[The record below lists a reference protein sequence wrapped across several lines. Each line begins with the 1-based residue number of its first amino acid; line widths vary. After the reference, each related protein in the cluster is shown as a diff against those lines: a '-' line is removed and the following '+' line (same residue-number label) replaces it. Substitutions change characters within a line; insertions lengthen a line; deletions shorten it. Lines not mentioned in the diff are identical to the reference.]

1 MCPHRGNLD
10 EENEHRAMS
19 QKSVAQNWPNR
30 SQISFRLNLD
40 ARSVPEALVN
50 SFRIL
55 TPLRTR
61 LNPPEPEIRLPKNSI
76 RISTPDP
83 HNRVRHARNPVRN
96 APPPAIETLWRFFHG
111 RGDFVN
117 RPNRTDHADRDTLGF
132 FIFQSC
138 RSGFETLGFFFGFYC
153 QRDDRTPHSELVC
166 VCGRGSLLWACRNTV
181 EGGRFLLRSPQCM

>member
-1 MCPHRGNLD
+1 MRRP
-10 EENEHRAMS
+10 
-19 QKSVAQNWPNR
+19 KSK
-30 SQISFRLNLD
+30 ILFRLNLD
-40 ARSVPEALVN
+40 ARGVPEALVN

-83 HNRVRHARNPVRN
+83 HNRVQHAHNRVQHARNPVRN

-132 FIFQSC
+132 FIFRNC
-138 RSGFETLGFFFGFYC
+138 RSGFETLGFFL
-153 QRDDRTPHSELVC
+153 RV
-166 VCGRGSLLWACRNTV
+166 LLST
-181 EGGRFLLRSPQCM
+181 G

>member
-1 MCPHRGNLD
+1 MSACPRP
-10 EENEHRAMS
+10 
-19 QKSVAQNWPNR
+19 K
-30 SQISFRLNLD
+30 SQILFRLNLD

-61 LNPPEPEIRLPKNSI
+61 LNFPEGQTPLPKNSI
-76 RISTPDP
+76 RISNPDP

-96 APPPAIETLWRFFHG
+96 APPPVIETLWRFFHG

-132 FIFQSC
+132 SIFQNS
-138 RSGFETLGFFFGFYC
+138 RSGFETLGIFL
-153 QRDDRTPHSELVC
+153 QV
-166 VCGRGSLLWACRNTV
+166 SLST
-181 EGGRFLLRSPQCM
+181 G

>member
-1 MCPHRGNLD
+1 MFQNVPTYEPKRPKNGPTQPERPKNGPTWLTMSSCHRP
-10 EENEHRAMS
+10 
-19 QKSVAQNWPNR
+19 KSK
-30 SQISFRLNLD
+30 ILFRLNLD

-111 RGDFVN
+111 RGDFAN
-117 RPNRTDHADRDTLGF
+117 RPNRPR
-132 FIFQSC
+132 I
-138 RSGFETLGFFFGFYC
+138 
-153 QRDDRTPHSELVC
+153 
-166 VCGRGSLLWACRNTV
+166 
-181 EGGRFLLRSPQCM
+181 

>member
-1 MCPHRGNLD
+1 MTQSVPNYEQKCSKNRPTQPERPKNGPIWLTMPSCHRP
-10 EENEHRAMS
+10 
-19 QKSVAQNWPNR
+19 KSKILSRP
-30 SQISFRLNLD
+30 NLD

-83 HNRVRHARNPVRN
+83 HNRVQHARNPVRN

-132 FIFQSC
+132 FMFRNC
-138 RSGFETLGFFFGFYC
+138 RSGFETLGFFL
-153 QRDDRTPHSELVC
+153 RV
-166 VCGRGSLLWACRNTV
+166 LLST
-181 EGGRFLLRSPQCM
+181 G